1 MPKWIFQK
9 NRGDQQG
16 VSMLIDISEMLSCGR
31 RKSNGFD
38 FRRKKPKYFGHN
50 QTKMVIA
57 TEFSQRN
64 YKMPYHVASLFV
76 LPCTWKC
83 KVYTEHFVSAQ
94 YVDSIIVQLLE
105 LSKRPPWHESSC
117 IR

>member
-1 MPKWIFQK
+1 MKIAIDQK
-9 NRGDQQG
+9 VCTLVCLLTYQKCCRAVEGNQM
-16 VSMLIDISEMLSCGR
+16 VSTLEG
-31 RKSNGFD
+31 
-38 FRRKKPKYFGHN
+38 KKPKYFGQN

-76 LPCTWKC
+76 LPCTWKS

>member
-1 MPKWIFQK
+1 
-9 NRGDQQG
+9 
-16 VSMLIDISEMLSCGR
+16 MLSGGR

-38 FRRKKPKYFGHN
+38 FRGKKPKYFGQN